1 MDAMPRSTAMQLTPI
16 VFAPPTPPT
25 PTPTPPSPVVAPT
38 PPTPPTPPPRGAA
51 LSCTDAATQT
61 EQRRRA
67 ARLRRL
73 PAPPFA
79 PRRARARTM
88 PLEGLAR
95 SAEEACRGVDD
106 SARLAFVSQLH
117 ARITLRLR
125 SAKPLEELK
134 ASLAARFPLARVRTF
149 SDCLDGTAGAELEL
163 PGDDEALVLARRRVR
178 ARPLLR
184 ALRWLSQLCLIMA
197 ILAHF
202 NKVFA

>member
-25 PTPTPPSPVVAPT
+25 PTPTPPSPVVP
-38 PPTPPTPPPRGAA
+38 PPTPPPRGAA

-61 EQRRRA
+61 EQPRRA
-67 ARLRRL
+67 PRLRRL
-73 PAPPFA
+73 PAPPVP
-79 PRRARARTM
+79 PRRARTM

-95 SAEEACRGVDD
+95 SAEEACRAVDD

-117 ARITLRLR
+117 DRTMLRLR
-125 SAKPLEELK
+125 SAKPVEELK

-149 SDCLDGTAGAELEL
+149 SDCLDGTAGAELDL
-163 PGDDEALVLARRRVR
+163 PGDDEAFVLARRRVA

-197 ILAHF
+197 ILAHL